1 VDPHLVTAL
10 TGFLPY
16 LAPEMILGAVACV
29 LFIGGTLRTNRHL
42 WGGVALAAL
51 VVAGLVLIWNPL
63 PHLSEQFGPGKSS
76 RAALELIWNPLPH
89 YESLKVADTARYAG
103 PVVLDQ
109 LALLLRAVAI
119 VGGIILVLSCWEA
132 TPDSRAA
139 DYHACLLLMVV
150 GMGLSGAANDL
161 ITLFLALELTSIPT
175 YLILY
180 LAKSREL
187 QGGLDAPAQEAAMK
201 YFLLSVFSSALTLFG
216 FSYLYGLAGTTNLP
230 GLTESFRQASHAA
243 SMEEPVPPQLLGM
256 SMVGLVMVVAGLGFR
271 ITAFPFHFYAPDVY
285 QGTTT
290 ANAAVLAFVPKV
302 AGFAALVRVLG
313 FVMPVL
319 SRQVLTAKLDL
330 PILSDQLPVLLWIM
344 AAVTMTVG
352 NVLGLLQ
359 DNLRRLL
366 AYSSVAH
373 AGYMLIG
380 LAVAPRLLAATE
392 PMVDGVD
399 AVFFYL
405 ASYGAMTLG
414 AFAVLEYLS
423 VSGQQ
428 AETMDDL
435 AGLSRTRPGM
445 ALLMILFLFSLI
457 GIPLTAGFMG
467 KFLLFAGALD
477 VPPIAVETGVWWRT
491 QRGLFITLAVLA
503 AINAAIGG
511 WYYLRIAAVM
521 YLREPPPSASVSP
534 QRQRSWPVLAA
545 VWLCALLTLG
555 IGVYPALLKEA
566 VQAAVPRLTDTS
578 QGVAQEPGGPARDAL
593 ADAADR

>member
-1 VDPHLVTAL
+1 VNLHNLVTAL
-10 TGFLPY
+10 TGFFPY
-16 LAPEMILGAVACV
+16 LVPEMILGAAACV
-29 LFIGGTLRTNRHL
+29 LFIGGTVRANRHL

-51 VVAGLVLIWNPL
+51 IAAGLVLI
-63 PHLSEQFGPGKSS
+63 
-76 RAALELIWNPLPH
+76 RNPLPH
-89 YESLKVADTARYAG
+89 YQSRGAADAARYAG
-103 PVVLDQ
+103 PVVLDG
-109 LALLLRAVAI
+109 LALLLRAISI
-119 VGGIILVLSCWEA
+119 VGGIVLVLSCWDA
-132 TPDSRAA
+132 TSEQHAA
-139 DYHACLLLMVV
+139 DYHGCLLLMVA
-150 GMGLSGAANDL
+150 GMGLSGAANEMV
-161 ITLFLALELTSIPT
+161 TLFLALELTSIPT

-180 LAKSREL
+180 FGKSRQAE
-187 QGGLDAPAQEAAMK
+187 GGLDAPAQEAAMK

-230 GLTESFRQASHAA
+230 GLAETFRRASQPG
-243 SMEEPVPPQLLGM
+243 SMEELMPAPLL
-256 SMVGLVMVVAGLGFR
+256 SMGLVALVMVVAGLGFR
-271 ITAFPFHFYAPDVY
+271 VTAFPFHFYAPDVY

-313 FVMPVL
+313 FVLPTL
-319 SRQVLTAKLDL
+319 SRQAFTATLAP

-344 AAVTMTVG
+344 AAVTMSVG

-380 LAVAPRLLAATE
+380 LAVAPRLLTAFEA
-392 PMVDGVD
+392 MVDGVD

-414 AFAVLEYLS
+414 VFAVLEYLS
-423 VSGQQ
+423 VSGQP
-428 AETMDDL
+428 AETVDDL

-477 VPPIAVETGVWWRT
+477 VPANVEVAASLV
-491 QRGLFITLAVLA
+491 QRRWFIGLAVLA

-521 YLREPPPSASVSP
+521 YLREPPPSTVTTPAKGE
-534 QRQRSWPVLAA
+534 RSWPVLAA
-545 VWLCALLTLG
+545 VWLCAVLTLG
-555 IGVYPALLKEA
+555 IGVYPAPLKQA
-566 VQAAVPRLTDTS
+566 VQDAVPRMTEMMQVTH
-578 QGVAQEPGGPARDAL
+578 QPGAPARGVL

>member
-1 VDPHLVTAL
+1 MNPNLVMAL
-10 TGFLPY
+10 TGFVPY
-16 LAPEMILGAVACV
+16 LVPEMILGAAACV
-29 LFIGGTLRTNRHL
+29 LFIGGTLRSHRHL

-51 VVAGLVLIWNPL
+51 IAAGLALILNPL
-63 PHLSEQFGPGKSS
+63 PHFQSAS
-76 RAALELIWNPLPH
+76 AADA
-89 YESLKVADTARYAG
+89 VRYAS
-103 PVVLDQ
+103 PVMLDR
-109 LALLLRAVAI
+109 LALFLRVVSI
-119 VGGIILVLSCWEA
+119 IGGIILVLVCWDASPEN
-132 TPDSRAA
+132 RAA
-139 DYHACLLLMVV
+139 DYHACLLLMVA
-150 GMGLSGAANDL
+150 GMGLSGAANEL

-180 LAKSREL
+180 LGKSSQPE
-187 QGGLDAPAQEAAMK
+187 GGLDAPAQEAAMK

-230 GLTESFRQASHAA
+230 GLADAFRRLTPLPGTMDNSAPS
-243 SMEEPVPPQLLGM
+243 PLIGM
-256 SMVGLVMVVAGLGFR
+256 GMVALVMVVAGLGFR
-271 ITAFPFHFYAPDVY
+271 LTAVPFHFYAPDVY

-313 FVMPVL
+313 FVLPSLSQEVFAATVAPPV
-319 SRQVLTAKLDL
+319 
-330 PILSDQLPVLLWIM
+330 LSDQLPVLLWIM
-344 AAVTMTVG
+344 AAVTMTLG

-380 LAVAPRLLAATE
+380 LAVAPTLLGASD

-399 AVFFYL
+399 TVFFYL
-405 ASYGAMTLG
+405 VTYGAMTIG
-414 AFAVLEYLS
+414 AFAVLHYLS
-423 VSGQQ
+423 ATGQR

-477 VPPIAVETGVWWRT
+477 VPANPDVAASLE
-491 QRGLFITLAVLA
+491 QRKLFISLAVVA

-511 WYYLRIAAVM
+511 WYYLRIAAMM
-521 YLREPPPSASVSP
+521 YLREPPPFLEPVGAEKERP
-534 QRQRSWPVLAA
+534 WPALAA

-555 IGVYPALLKEA
+555 IGVYPASLKQA
-566 VQAAVPRLTDTS
+566 VQAAVPPRFTDTL
-578 QGVAQEPGGPARDAL
+578 QQKMARQPAAPARDAL
-593 ADAADR
+593 VDAADQ